1 MSTDAVQM
9 KRENVQFCR
18 PVHLVLEFLLQFFIQ
33 FPMLHVSLYPMQVFY
48 PIPEERMRVIRN
60 KLEGNYKLR

>member
-1 MSTDAVQM
+1 MSTNSVQM
-9 KRENVQFCR
+9 KRENVQFSH

-33 FPMLHVSLYPMQVFY
+33 FPMLHVSLYP
-48 PIPEERMRVIRN
+48 IPEERMRVIRN